1 MVNETHCYDIC
12 WEMREESNP
21 EEVFTVN
28 FSCFILVFFFFLGL
42 LIVLLDYTFKMT
54 VKSPELY

>member
-28 FSCFILVFFFFLGL
+28 FACFILVCFFFFGFVNCVVGL
-42 LIVLLDYTFKMT
+42 YIQND
-54 VKSPELY
+54 S